1 MFNVGTGEGTSVRA
15 MIDEIL
21 TVAGS
26 HLHTGGAPPA
36 TGRPG
41 QRGGVAGA
49 DRREARLAGRTR
61 PRGDR
66 AFSVGCPPD
75 RNAGRVSA
83 TDVAPA
89 RGPVSHSARLFW
101 IPFAFIAVLA
111 SLWALASPLFS
122 IPDENAHA
130 TKAIAQVRGELVGAA
145 EAGKKYLVVDLPPGY
160 HYNHSAM
167 CYLFV
172 PTQSAHCAAS
182 FGDGTGNDYFE
193 NWVGAYN
200 PIYYYL
206 VGWPSLLT
214 DNGAVGVYAMRIVSA
229 LLGAAFLAWAFQAA
243 LSSIRSRWLP
253 LGLLLVAGPM
263 VLYLV
268 GSVNPNGVEIAA
280 AAALWASLL
289 RLLERHD
296 DRLEAAWSSLPA
308 WYLWLIVTVSSILL
322 ANARS
327 VGPLWLVV
335 VVAACVAITGR
346 RAARAF
352 FTRARNYIWIAVIAA
367 GTLFAGVW
375 TLATG
380 GVGAQ
385 AGTADAPLVGK
396 GFFSGFA
403 AMIRFTPNFLQQQ
416 LGVFGWLDTPLP
428 WILYAVISI
437 AIGVVVVLAITGT
450 DRRSAIV
457 VLSALAATILIPA
470 VVQATHDQPYRPH
483 LAGAVRTVPLPGHTA
498 ARSVDAVGTG
508 RRTARVPVG
517 ARRLDRARARR
528 RVQHRRL
535 LRRAASLRHRLRRG
549 NRRHVPPGLAATARL
564 GGAGRRSTRSR

>member
-1 MFNVGTGEGTSVRA
+1 M
-15 MIDEIL
+15 
-21 TVAGS
+21 
-26 HLHTGGAPPA
+26 
-36 TGRPG
+36 
-41 QRGGVAGA
+41 
-49 DRREARLAGRTR
+49 
-61 PRGDR
+61 
-66 AFSVGCPPD
+66 
-75 RNAGRVSA
+75 SA
-83 TDVAPA
+83 TDIAPA
-89 RGPVSHSARLFW
+89 TIRSHSARLFW

-172 PTQSAHCAAS
+172 PTKSAHCAAS
-182 FGDGTGNDYFE
+182 YGDGTGTDYFE

-214 DNGAVGVYAMRIVSA
+214 DNGAVGVYAMRIASA
-229 LLGAAFLAWAFQAA
+229 LLGAALLAWAFQSA

-327 VGPLWLVV
+327 VGPLWLVI
-335 VVAACVAITGR
+335 VVAACVGIAGR

-352 FTRARNYIWIAVIAA
+352 FTRGRNYRWIAVIAA

-375 TLATG
+375 TLATN
-380 GVGAQ
+380 GAGTQ

-403 AMIRFTPNFLQQQ
+403 AMIRFTPNFLQEQ

-428 WILYAVISI
+428 WILYAAISI
-437 AIGVVVVLAITGT
+437 AIGVVVVLAVTGT
-450 DRRSAIV
+450 DRRTAIV
-457 VLSALAATILIPA
+457 VLSALAATILVPA
-470 VVQATHDQPYRPH
+470 LVQGLTISRTGLIWQGRYGLFLFLAVPLLASWMLSTPAGARLAFLSVRVGWIGLG
-483 LAGAVRTVPLPGHTA
+483 LAGFYSIVGFFAVLRRFVTGFGAGIGAMFHPDWQPPLGWEA
-498 ARSVDAVGTG
+498 LVGLYALAMTGFVLWLGFRG
-508 RRTARVPVG
+508 RRIAALEDGGAVATA
-517 ARRLDRARARR
+517 DRA
-528 RVQHRRL
+528 
-535 LRRAASLRHRLRRG
+535 
-549 NRRHVPPGLAATARL
+549 
-564 GGAGRRSTRSR
+564 

>member
-1 MFNVGTGEGTSVRA
+1 M
-15 MIDEIL
+15 
-21 TVAGS
+21 
-26 HLHTGGAPPA
+26 
-36 TGRPG
+36 
-41 QRGGVAGA
+41 
-49 DRREARLAGRTR
+49 
-61 PRGDR
+61 
-66 AFSVGCPPD
+66 
-75 RNAGRVSA
+75 SA
-83 TDVAPA
+83 TVDG
-89 RGPVSHSARLFW
+89 GPVATRSHIRSTFW

-111 SLWALASPLFS
+111 CLWALASPLFS

-130 TKAIAQVRGELVGAA
+130 TKAIAQVRGELIGAT
-145 EAGKKYLVVDLPPGY
+145 EAGRKYLVVDLPPGY

-182 FGDGTGNDYFE
+182 FGDGTGRDYFE

-214 DNGAVGVYAMRIVSA
+214 DNGAVGVYAMRIASA
-229 LLGAAFLAWAFQAA
+229 LLGALLLAWAFQAA
-243 LSSIRSRWLP
+243 LSSVRARWLP

-296 DRLEAAWSSLPA
+296 DRLEQAWSALPA
-308 WYLWLIVTVSSILL
+308 GYLWIIVTVSSILL

-335 VVAACVAITGR
+335 VVGACVAIGGR
-346 RAARAF
+346 RAAKAF
-352 FTRARNYIWIAVIAA
+352 FTRGRNYAWMAVIAVA
-367 GTLFAGVW
+367 TIFAGVW

-403 AMIRFTPNFLQQQ
+403 AMMRFTPDFLQQQ

-428 WILYAVISI
+428 WILYATISV
-437 AIGVVVVLAITGT
+437 AIGVVVVLALTGT
-450 DRRSAIV
+450 DRRSVII
-457 VLSALAATILIPA
+457 VLSSLAATILIPA
-470 VVQATHDQPYRPH
+470 VVQALTIGRTGLIWQGRYGLFLFLAVPLLAAWMLSSPAGGRLAFLSVRVSWIALG
-483 LAGAVRTVPLPGHTA
+483 LAGVFSVVAFFAVMRRYVTGFGAGMGRMFHPDWQPPLGWE
-498 ARSVDAVGTG
+498 VLVGLYG
-508 RRTARVPVG
+508 LAMVG
-517 ARRLDRARARR
+517 FVLWLGFSARRIAGTEDR
-528 RVQHRRL
+528 L
-535 LRRAASLRHRLRRG
+535 PAA
-549 NRRHVPPGLAATARL
+549 LAADR
-564 GGAGRRSTRSR
+564 G